1 MSNLKL
7 LRKILRLKSMKGTG
21 FCFKNRDTEL
31 HLAVKPYKNGCRC
44 PTCGRRGRIVHQ
56 TTEPRRWE
64 DLALMGLHI
73 VLWYAPK
80 EIQCPTHGRVQEEIP
95 WAPASA
101 RISYRL
107 EWRICTLCQIMT
119 QKAAAEILLLP
130 TSTLSNL
137 LHRVITRVRHGH
149 TIRGLITLG
158 VDEISSCKGRKFAPL
173 VYDLDRAR
181 VLWVGPG
188 KGRDTIDRFFNDC
201 LSTGQKARVAW
212 ASCDMSPAY
221 IGAITH
227 HCPNVTLVI
236 DRFHL
241 VKALNQAVDEVR
253 KEQWRALDTQGRKA
267 IKGLR
272 WLRSMHSR
280 HRTKGHTRFLNSLR
294 NSNRRIHRA
303 WVLKDEFEHFWTY
316 RYRASAKKFLRRWMT
331 AALRSRIPTVRTFV
345 GTLRTHLK
353 HIMAFIDRH
362 LTNAVGEGL
371 NRIIKIVKNRASG
384 YRHLDHFAD
393 MIYLTVGDLDIPA
406 HSPSQL
412 RTL

>member
-1 MSNLKL
+1 
-7 LRKILRLKSMKGTG
+7 
-21 FCFKNRDTEL
+21 
-31 HLAVKPYKNGCRC
+31 
-44 PTCGRRGRIVHQ
+44 
-56 TTEPRRWE
+56 
-64 DLALMGLHI
+64 MGLHI

-149 TIRGLITLG
+149 TIRGLIPLG

-272 WLRSMHSR
+272 WLLSMHSR

-362 LTNAVGEGL
+362 RTNAVGEGL

>member
-7 LRKILRLKSMKGTG
+7 LRTILRLKSLKITH
-21 FCFKNRDTEL
+21 FRFLHREKEL

-44 PTCGRRGRIVHQ
+44 PDCGRRGRIVHQ

-64 DLALMGLHI
+64 DIALMGLRI

-95 WAPASA
+95 WAPAYA
-101 RISYRL
+101 RVTYRL
-107 EWRICTLCQIMT
+107 EWRLCTLCQIMT
-119 QKAAAEILLLP
+119 QKAAAEILRMP

-149 TIRGLITLG
+149 KIRGLTTLG
-158 VDEISSCKGRKFAPL
+158 VDEISFCKGRKFATL

-181 VLWVGPG
+181 VLWVGSG
-188 KGRDTIDRFFNDC
+188 KGRDTIDRFFNDW
-201 LSTGQKARVAW
+201 LSRGQKARVAW

-227 HCPNVTLVI
+227 HCPKVTLVI

-253 KEQWRALDTQGRKA
+253 KEQWRVLDTRGRKA

-272 WLRSMHSR
+272 WLLSMHSR
-280 HRTKGHTRFLNSLR
+280 RRTKGHTRFLNSLR

-316 RYRASAKKFLRRWMT
+316 RYRASAQVSPGLDDRCPAQSHSHIAHVRRHTAYSPRPHPGLRRQT
-331 AALRSRIPTVRTFV
+331 PDQCRR
-345 GTLRTHLK
+345 
-353 HIMAFIDRH
+353 
-362 LTNAVGEGL
+362 
-371 NRIIKIVKNRASG
+371 
-384 YRHLDHFAD
+384 
-393 MIYLTVGDLDIPA
+393 
-406 HSPSQL
+406 
-412 RTL
+412 

>member
-1 MSNLKL
+1 MSAIDRKDEKPVSNLKL
-7 LRKILRLKSMKGTG
+7 LRKILRLKSMKVTD

-149 TIRGLITLG
+149 IIRGLITLG
-158 VDEISSCKGRKFAPL
+158 VDEISYCKGRKFATL

-253 KEQWRALDTQGRKA
+253 KEQWRALDTQG
-267 IKGLR
+267 
-272 WLRSMHSR
+272 
-280 HRTKGHTRFLNSLR
+280 HTTSAAL
-294 NSNRRIHRA
+294 
-303 WVLKDEFEHFWTY
+303 T
-316 RYRASAKKFLRRWMT
+316 ASARSLVRRM
-331 AALRSRIPTVRTFV
+331 
-345 GTLRTHLK
+345 
-353 HIMAFIDRH
+353 
-362 LTNAVGEGL
+362 
-371 NRIIKIVKNRASG
+371 
-384 YRHLDHFAD
+384 
-393 MIYLTVGDLDIPA
+393 
-406 HSPSQL
+406 
-412 RTL
+412 

>member
-7 LRKILRLKSMKGTG
+7 LRTILRLKSLKTT
-21 FCFKNRDTEL
+21 CFWFMHRETEL

-44 PTCGRRGRIVHQ
+44 PECGRRGRIVHQ
-56 TTEPRRWE
+56 TTELRRWE
-64 DLALMGLHI
+64 DLALMGMRIL
-73 VLWYAPK
+73 LWYAPK

-95 WAPASA
+95 WAPAFA

-107 EWRICTLCQIMT
+107 EWRICALCRIMT

-149 TIRGLITLG
+149 TIRAVTTLG
-158 VDEISSCKGRKFAPL
+158 VDEISYCKGRKFATL

-181 VLWVGPG
+181 VLWVGSG
-188 KGRDTIDRFFNDC
+188 KGRDTIDRFFTDC
-201 LSTGQKARVAW
+201 LSRGQKARIAW

-253 KEQWRALDTQGRKA
+253 KEQWRGPRYTGAQGDQGATVAAQHALQTSHHG
-267 IKGLR
+267 
-272 WLRSMHSR
+272 
-280 HRTKGHTRFLNSLR
+280 TYSLP
-294 NSNRRIHRA
+294 
-303 WVLKDEFEHFWTY
+303 E
-316 RYRASAKKFLRRWMT
+316 
-331 AALRSRIPTVRTFV
+331 
-345 GTLRTHLK
+345 
-353 HIMAFIDRH
+353 
-362 LTNAVGEGL
+362 
-371 NRIIKIVKNRASG
+371 
-384 YRHLDHFAD
+384 
-393 MIYLTVGDLDIPA
+393 
-406 HSPSQL
+406 
-412 RTL
+412 

>member
-1 MSNLKL
+1 
-7 LRKILRLKSMKGTG
+7 
-21 FCFKNRDTEL
+21 
-31 HLAVKPYKNGCRC
+31 
-44 PTCGRRGRIVHQ
+44 
-56 TTEPRRWE
+56 
-64 DLALMGLHI
+64 MGLHI

-158 VDEISSCKGRKFAPL
+158 VDEISYCKGRKFATL

-253 KEQWRALDTQGRKA
+253 KEQWRVP
-267 IKGLR
+267 
-272 WLRSMHSR
+272 S
-280 HRTKGHTRFLNSLR
+280 
-294 NSNRRIHRA
+294 IHRGA
-303 WVLKDEFEHFWTY
+303 
-316 RYRASAKKFLRRWMT
+316 R
-331 AALRSRIPTVRTFV
+331 RSRGCGGCSACTPDIAPRDI
-345 GTLRTHLK
+345 L
-353 HIMAFIDRH
+353 
-362 LTNAVGEGL
+362 
-371 NRIIKIVKNRASG
+371 AS
-384 YRHLDHFAD
+384 
-393 MIYLTVGDLDIPA
+393 
-406 HSPSQL
+406 
-412 RTL
+412 